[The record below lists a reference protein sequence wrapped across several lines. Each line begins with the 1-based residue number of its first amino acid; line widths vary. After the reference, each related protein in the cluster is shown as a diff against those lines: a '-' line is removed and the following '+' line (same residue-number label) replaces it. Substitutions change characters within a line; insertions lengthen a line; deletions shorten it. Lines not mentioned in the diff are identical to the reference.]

1 MERTVFDKLLLIA
14 HLLQRDMARAFAA
27 TPLTEARISVL
38 WVLQTLGPS
47 TQQGMADALGVSAR
61 NVSALVDA
69 LETTG
74 YVRRTPHPTDRR
86 AVIVELTATA
96 VELMT
101 VMQREHAEVTATLL
115 ASVQR
120 DDRAAF
126 ERGIDA
132 VVTRL
137 GELVAEAED
146 AAQTK
151 EAG

>member
-1 MERTVFDKLLLIA
+1 MERTILDKLLLIA
-14 HLLQRDMARAFAA
+14 HLLQRDMARAFAG
-27 TPLTEARISVL
+27 TPLTEARVSVL

-69 LETTG
+69 LESTG

-115 ASVQR
+115 ASVPR
-120 DDRAAF
+120 ADRAAF

-146 AAQTK
+146 VAQTE